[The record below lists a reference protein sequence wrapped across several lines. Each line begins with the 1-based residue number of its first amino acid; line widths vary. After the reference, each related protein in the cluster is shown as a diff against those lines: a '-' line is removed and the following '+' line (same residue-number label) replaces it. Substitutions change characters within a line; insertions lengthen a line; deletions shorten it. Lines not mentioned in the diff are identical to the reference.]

1 MSMDIARGRAIG
13 LLGAA
18 TAAAWAAPLRA
29 QTTAPVVRMGTIL
42 ADSFAQ
48 PFYALDAGF
57 LERAG
62 INGQVTVFGGSGA
75 ISTAVASGAIDLGL
89 CDAVVIANGI
99 IHGVPFATIA
109 GSGLFRGTEPT
120 GFLCVDKTSTLKD
133 PKELNGKSISVPSL
147 GSLTTLAIQEW
158 LVQNQADPNSV
169 KFIELPFA
177 QVAAALSRGT
187 VAAGYIGEP
196 VLLSA
201 LATTARTFG
210 NPYAALGPQVL
221 VSNWVTTHEW
231 LAKNH
236 DLARRFVGAMTDAA
250 QWSNVHRDLTAPILA
265 KYSKIDIDSIKA
277 MRRSPFATSLDPKM
291 LQPTLDAAVRF
302 KATSRPV
309 TVAELVTKV

>member
-1 MSMDIARGRAIG
+1 MKIPRSRAIG
-13 LLGAA
+13 VLGAA

-120 GFLCVDKTSTLKD
+120 GFLCVDKTSALKD

-158 LVQNQADPNSV
+158 LCR
-169 KFIELPFA
+169 I
-177 QVAAALSRGT
+177 R
-187 VAAGYIGEP
+187 
-196 VLLSA
+196 
-201 LATTARTFG
+201 
-210 NPYAALGPQVL
+210 
-221 VSNWVTTHEW
+221 
-231 LAKNH
+231 
-236 DLARRFVGAMTDAA
+236 
-250 QWSNVHRDLTAPILA
+250 
-265 KYSKIDIDSIKA
+265 
-277 MRRSPFATSLDPKM
+277 
-291 LQPTLDAAVRF
+291 PTPTR
-302 KATSRPV
+302 
-309 TVAELVTKV
+309 